1 VSLKKDKVG
10 TVMVVGGGIGGVQ
23 ASLDLAESGFKVY
36 LVEKSLSIGGVMA
49 QLDKTF
55 PTNDCAMC
63 ILSPKLVDCGRHRNV
78 EMLTNSEVES
88 IEGEVG
94 NFKVRV
100 KKHSRFV
107 DLAKCTGCG
116 DCAEVCPVEI
126 PSEYEE
132 NLVNRK
138 AIYRPFTQ
146 ATPIAFGIEKRGI
159 PPCRAACP
167 LQVNAQGYI
176 ALISQGKFKEA
187 LTLVR
192 EKNPL
197 PGICGRVC
205 THPCEGECPRQNV
218 DEPIAIDL
226 LKRFV
231 ADYEKEVDFELK
243 IEKEKENRIAIIG
256 SGPAGLTS
264 AYDLRKMGYK
274 PTIFEALPVA
284 GGMLRVGIPDYRLP
298 KDILRKEIS
307 ILEDFGIEIK
317 LNTPLGENLTI
328 EDLKNN
334 GYEAI
339 FIAVGAH
346 ISMKLEIPGEDLK
359 GVYHGVEFLRRVNL
373 GEKVEVGEKVV
384 VVGGGNAAIDAA
396 RTVYRLGAKEV
407 TIVYRRSR
415 AEMPANEEEIE
426 EAEKEGIKIFYLA
439 APTRI
444 LGKESKVNQV
454 QCIRMR
460 LGEPDAS
467 GRRRPIP
474 IEGSEFIIDADMII
488 PALGQ
493 SSDLSFLGSHYKFNL
508 VRGRGF
514 EVDPLTLETNLKGIF
529 AGGDTVTG
537 PDTVI
542 EAMAAGRKAAISI
555 DRYLN
560 GEDMRVGREGEGSQ
574 ESEIEVD
581 TEEVEFKKRTEVATL
596 PVSERKGNFKEVVLG
611 FSEEEAIAE
620 AKRCLACGGCSECM
634 QCVEA
639 CKAEAVLHDM
649 LEEDREIKV
658 GSVIL
663 FLGFDEFNPQL
674 KEEYGY
680 KRFPNVVSSIELERI
695 LSASGPYQ
703 GQVTRRSDDKHPKS
717 IAWIQCVG
725 SRDSKI
731 KRGYCS
737 SVCCM
742 YSTKEALITKE
753 HAPDTEISIFYM
765 DMRAYGKDFD
775 KYIKRAESEYGV
787 RYVRSRISEVEED
800 LKTHNLKIKYETDD
814 GKLASEEFEMIVL
827 SVGLEAPKS
836 AKEIAEKFNIQL
848 NSYNFAK
855 TSTFEP
861 LQTSRPGIF
870 VGGAFSGP
878 KDVPETVAQAS
889 GVAAEASSILSEARG
904 SLVREKE
911 YPPEIEVSGEA
922 PRIGVFVCHCG
933 INIGGVVDVPSIVE
947 WVKTLPSVVYAE
959 DNMYTCSQD
968 TQNKIKEV
976 IEKYKLNR
984 VIVASCTPR
993 THEPLFQETIKEAGL
1008 SRYLFEMAN
1017 IRDQDSWVHM
1027 HSKDLATEKA
1037 KDLVRMAVY
1046 KSRLLEALK
1055 EYSVPVNKRALVIGG
1070 GVSGMNAALTLSG
1083 MGYNVSIVE
1092 KDNELGGNFR
1102 KIRKTTTGEDVR
1114 NYLKTLINR
1123 VEKDPNIDL
1132 FKNNEIE
1139 KVEGYVGNY
1148 KTYLKGK
1155 DEPIEHG
1162 VMIIATGATEYIPT
1176 EYHYGENENIIVQH
1190 ELEDK
1195 LENGE
1200 ITGKETVVM
1209 IQCVG
1214 SRSDEHP
1221 WCSRVCCS
1229 RAVRNATELAE
1240 KGSQVFVL
1248 YRDIRTYGFREEL
1261 YENARKK
1268 GVIFVRYDEDTP
1280 PDVSMVNDKI
1290 FVKVGDPI
1298 LKIILEIEPDYLVLS
1313 NGITPSIKE
1322 NEGIAK
1328 LYKVPLN
1335 EDGFFL
1341 EAHVKLRPV
1350 DFATEGVFL
1359 AGLAHSPKFVDESIA
1374 QAKAAAGRAAI
1385 ILAKDNI
1392 ITAGTIANVNLSKC
1406 IGCGLCA
1413 DVCLY
1418 SAVSLVEKKIF
1429 GKVKKVA
1436 EVNPALCKGCGTC
1449 TATCRPNAI
1458 DLYGFSNQEIT
1469 DVVSGIIAERRKV
1482 DDLNSAESLV
1492 RGF

>member
-1 VSLKKDKVG
+1 MNLKKDKVG
-10 TVMVVGGGIGGVQ
+10 AVMVVGGGIGGVQ

-116 DCAEVCPVEI
+116 DCTEVCPIEI

-146 ATPIAFGIEKRGI
+146 ATPSAFGIEKRGI

-176 ALISQGKFKEA
+176 ALISKGKFKEA

-205 THPCEGECPRQNV
+205 THPCEGECLRQNI

-226 LKRFV
+226 LKRFL
-231 ADYEKEVDFELK
+231 ADYEKEVDFELE
-243 IEKEKENRIAIIG
+243 IEKEKENRVAIIG

-298 KDILRKEIS
+298 KAILRKEIS

-328 EDLKNN
+328 ENLKNN

-415 AEMPANEEEIE
+415 AEMPADEEEIE
-426 EAEKEGIKIFYLA
+426 EAEKEGIKILYLA
-439 APTRI
+439 APARI

-460 LGEPDAS
+460 LGEPDTS

-493 SSDLSFLGSHYKFNL
+493 SSDLSFLGSHHQFNL

-581 TEEVEFKKRTEVATL
+581 TEGVEPKKRTEVSTL
-596 PVSERKGNFKEVVLG
+596 PLSERKGNFKEVVLG
-611 FSEEEAIAE
+611 FSEEEIIKE

-649 LEEDREIKV
+649 LEEDREINV

-663 FLGFDEFNPQL
+663 FPGFDEFNPQL

-680 KRFPNVVSSIELERI
+680 KRFPNVVSSIEFERI

-703 GQVTRRSDDKHPKS
+703 GQVTRMSDDKHPKS

-753 HAPDTEISIFYM
+753 HAPDTQTSIFYM

-800 LKTHNLKIKYETDD
+800 FKTHNLRIKYETDD

-827 SVGLEAPKS
+827 SVGLEASKS

-855 TSTFEP
+855 TSTFKP

-878 KDVPETVAQAS
+878 KDIPETVAQAS

-922 PRIGVFVCHCG
+922 PRVGVFVCHCG

-947 WVKTLPSVVYAE
+947 FVKTLPSVVYAE
-959 DNMYTCSQD
+959 CNLYTCSQD
-968 TQNKIKEV
+968 TQVRIKGAVKEHQ
-976 IEKYKLNR
+976 LNR
-984 VIVASCTPR
+984 IVVASCTPR
-993 THEPLFQETIKEAGL
+993 THEPLFQETIREAGL
-1008 SRYLFEMAN
+1008 NRYLFEMAN
-1017 IRDQDSWVHM
+1017 IRDQCSWIHM
-1027 HSKDLATEKA
+1027 REPEKATKKA
-1037 KDLVRMAVY
+1037 KDLVRMAVA
-1046 KSRLLEALK
+1046 KARLIEPLK
-1055 EYSVPVNKRALVIGG
+1055 RLSLDVTPRGLVIGG
-1070 GVSGMNAALTLSG
+1070 GVSGMTSALRLAEE
-1083 MGYNVSIVE
+1083 GYEVYLVE
-1092 KDNELGGNFR
+1092 KERELGGQA
-1102 KIRKTTTGEDVR
+1102 KDIHYTLEGEDVQKFLGKLIDKVKSNNR
-1114 NYLKTLINR
+1114 IRLFTGVKIENIEGFIGNFKTT
-1123 VEKDPNIDL
+1123 VKIDSSIKEL
-1132 FKNNEIE
+1132 
-1139 KVEGYVGNY
+1139 
-1148 KTYLKGK
+1148 
-1155 DEPIEHG
+1155 EHG
-1162 VMIIATGATEYIPT
+1162 IIIVATGAKEYQPA
-1176 EYHYGENENIIVQH
+1176 EYLYGKERGVVTQR
-1190 ELEDK
+1190 ELEKLMVSGK
-1195 LENGE
+1195 LEVN
-1200 ITGKETVVM
+1200 TQNSMVM

-1214 SRSDEHP
+1214 SRNDKHP
-1221 WCSRVCCS
+1221 YCSRICCS
-1229 RAVRNATELAE
+1229 EAIKNALKVKQLNKKANIYI
-1240 KGSQVFVL
+1240 L
-1248 YRDIRTYGFREEL
+1248 YRDMRTYGFKEDYYQRAREE
-1261 YENARKK
+1261 
-1268 GVIFVRYDEDTP
+1268 GVIFIRYEEGQEPEVRKGKEKLE
-1280 PDVSMVNDKI
+1280 VL
-1290 FVKVGDPI
+1290 VKDLI
-1298 LKIILEIEPDYLVLS
+1298 LKEDLLINADLVVLS
-1313 NGITPSIKE
+1313 TGVISSE
-1322 NEGIAK
+1322 DGEELAQM
-1328 LYKVPLN
+1328 LKVPLN

-1350 DFATEGVFL
+1350 DFATEGIFL
-1359 AGLAHSPKFVDESIA
+1359 CGLAHSPKFIEESIS
-1374 QAKAAAGRAAI
+1374 QANAAI
-1385 ILAKDNI
+1385 SRACTILAKDNI
-1392 ITAGTIANVNLSKC
+1392 LAEGTVVSVNEDRC
-1406 IGCGLCA
+1406 NGCGICEA
-1413 DVCLY
+1413 VCIYNALEIDKEERV
-1418 SAVSLVEKKIF
+1418 A
-1429 GKVKKVA
+1429 KVN
-1436 EVNPALCKGCGTC
+1436 EALCKGCGTC
-1449 TATCRPNAI
+1449 TGACFSGAI
-1458 DLYGFSNQEIT
+1458 NQ
-1469 DVVSGIIAERRKV
+1469 
-1482 DDLNSAESLV
+1482 
-1492 RGF
+1492 RGFKREQILAMAKAALEV

>member
-1 VSLKKDKVG
+1 MNKDDKKIG
-10 TVMVVGGGIGGVQ
+10 AVMVVGGGIGGVQ

-205 THPCEGECPRQNV
+205 THPCEGECSRQNV

-243 IEKEKENRIAIIG
+243 IEQEKEDRIAIIG

-317 LNTPLGENLTI
+317 LNTPIGEDLTI
-328 EDLKNN
+328 EGLKNN

-396 RTVYRLGAKEV
+396 RTVSRLGAKEV

-454 QCIRMR
+454 QCLRMR

-493 SSDLSFLGSHYKFNL
+493 SSDLSFLGSHHKFNL

-555 DRYLN
+555 ERYLN

-581 TEEVEFKKRTEVATL
+581 TEGVEPKKRTEVATL

-611 FSEEEAIAE
+611 FSEEEIIKE

-649 LEEDREIKV
+649 LEEDREINV

-663 FLGFDEFNPQL
+663 FPGFDEFNPQL

-680 KRFPNVVSSIELERI
+680 KRFPNVVSSIEFERI

-703 GQVTRRSDDKHPKS
+703 GKVTRMSDDKDPKS

-725 SRDSKI
+725 SRDSNI

-753 HAPDTEISIFYM
+753 HAPDTQTSIFYM

-800 LKTHNLKIKYETDD
+800 LKTHNLRIKYETDD
-814 GKLASEEFEMIVL
+814 EKLASEEFEMVVL

-836 AKEIAEKFNIQL
+836 AKEISEKFNIQL

-855 TSTFEP
+855 TSTFKP

-878 KDVPETVAQAS
+878 KDIPETVAQAS

-904 SLVREKE
+904 SLVRAKE
-911 YPPEIEVSGEA
+911 YPPEIDVSGEA

-959 DNMYTCSQD
+959 GNLYTCSQD
-968 TQNKIKEV
+968 TQERIKGAVKEHQ
-976 IEKYKLNR
+976 LNR
-984 VIVASCTPR
+984 IVVASCTPR
-993 THEPLFQETIKEAGL
+993 THEPLFQETIREAGL
-1008 SRYLFEMAN
+1008 NRYLFEMAN
-1017 IRDQDSWVHM
+1017 IRDQCSWIHM
-1027 HSKDLATEKA
+1027 REPEKATKKA
-1037 KDLVRMAVY
+1037 KDLVRMAVA
-1046 KSRLLEALK
+1046 KARLIEPLK
-1055 EYSVPVNKRALVIGG
+1055 RLPLDVTPRGLVIGG
-1070 GVSGMNAALTLSG
+1070 GVSGMTSALRLAEE
-1083 MGYNVSIVE
+1083 GYEVYLVE
-1092 KDNELGGNFR
+1092 KERELGGQA
-1102 KIRKTTTGEDVR
+1102 KDIHYTLEGEDVQKFLR
-1114 NYLKTLINR
+1114 KLIDKVKSNDR
-1123 VEKDPNIDL
+1123 IRLFTGAKIENI
-1132 FKNNEIE
+1132 
-1139 KVEGYVGNY
+1139 EGFVGNF
-1148 KTYLKGK
+1148 KTTVKIDSSIKEL
-1155 DEPIEHG
+1155 EHG
-1162 VMIIATGATEYIPT
+1162 IIIVATGAKEYQPT
-1176 EYHYGENENIIVQH
+1176 EYLYGKERGVVTQR
-1190 ELEDK
+1190 ELEKLMVSGK
-1195 LENGE
+1195 LEVN
-1200 ITGKETVVM
+1200 TQNSMVM

-1214 SRSDEHP
+1214 SRDDKHP
-1221 WCSRVCCS
+1221 YCSRICCS
-1229 RAVRNATELAE
+1229 EAIKNALKIKQLNKKANIYI
-1240 KGSQVFVL
+1240 L
-1248 YRDIRTYGFREEL
+1248 YRDMRTYGFKEDYYQRAREE
-1261 YENARKK
+1261 
-1268 GVIFVRYDEDTP
+1268 GVIFIRYEEGQEPEVRKGKEKLE
-1280 PDVSMVNDKI
+1280 VL
-1290 FVKVGDPI
+1290 VKDLI
-1298 LKIILEIEPDYLVLS
+1298 LKENLLINADLIVLS
-1313 NGITPSIKE
+1313 TGVISSE
-1322 NEGIAK
+1322 DGEELAQM
-1328 LYKVPLN
+1328 LKVPLN

-1350 DFATEGVFL
+1350 DFATEGIFL
-1359 AGLAHSPKFVDESIA
+1359 CGLAHSPKFIEESIS
-1374 QAKAAAGRAAI
+1374 QANAAI
-1385 ILAKDNI
+1385 SRACTILAKDKILAEGIVASINED
-1392 ITAGTIANVNLSKC
+1392 VCS
-1406 IGCGLCA
+1406 GCGICEVLCH
-1413 DVCLY
+1413 Y
-1418 SAVSLVEKKIF
+1418 SAIEIDKQE
-1429 GKVKKVA
+1429 KVA
-1436 EVNPALCKGCGTC
+1436 KINPALCKGCGTC
-1449 TATCRPNAI
+1449 CAACPSGA
-1458 DLYGFSNQEIT
+1458 LELKGF
-1469 DVVSGIIAERRKV
+1469 RRKQI
-1482 DDLNSAESLV
+1482 LSMIKAFAEV
-1492 RGF
+1492 

>member
-1 VSLKKDKVG
+1 MSLKKDKVG
-10 TVMVVGGGIGGVQ
+10 AVMVVGGGIGGVQ

-100 KKHSRFV
+100 KKHPRFV

-146 ATPIAFGIEKRGI
+146 ATPSAFGIEKREI

-205 THPCEGECPRQNV
+205 THPCEGECQRQNV

-243 IEKEKENRIAIIG
+243 IEQEKENRIAIIG

-298 KDILRKEIS
+298 KDIIRKEIS

-426 EAEKEGIKIFYLA
+426 EAEKEGIKILYLA
-439 APTRI
+439 TPTRI
-444 LGKESKVNQV
+444 LGKESKVDQV
-454 QCIRMR
+454 QCIQMR

-474 IEGSEFIIDADMII
+474 LEGSEFIIDADTII

-493 SSDLSFLGSHYKFNL
+493 SSDLSFLGSHHKFKL

-529 AGGDTVTG
+529 AGGDAVTG

-581 TEEVEFKKRTEVATL
+581 TEGVEPKKRTEVATL
-596 PVSERKGNFKEVVLG
+596 PLSGRKGNFKEVVLG
-611 FSEEEAIAE
+611 FSEEEAIKE

-649 LEEDREIKV
+649 LEEDREINV

-663 FLGFDEFNPQL
+663 FPGFDEFNPQL

-753 HAPDTEISIFYM
+753 HAPDTETSIFYM

-800 LKTHNLKIKYETDD
+800 FKSHNLRIKYETDD
-814 GKLASEEFEMIVL
+814 GELASEEFEMVVL

-836 AKEIAEKFNIQL
+836 AKEIAEKFDIQL

-855 TSTFEP
+855 TSTFKP

-878 KDVPETVAQAS
+878 KDIPETVAQAS

-904 SLVREKE
+904 SLVTEKE

-922 PRIGVFVCHCG
+922 PRVGVFVCHCG

-947 WVKTLPSVVYAE
+947 YVKTLPSVVYAE
-959 DNMYTCSQD
+959 GNLYTCSQD
-968 TQNKIKEV
+968 TQERIKKAVKEHQ
-976 IEKYKLNR
+976 LNR
-984 VIVASCTPR
+984 IVVASCTPR
-993 THEPLFQETIKEAGL
+993 THETLFQETIREAGL
-1008 SRYLFEMAN
+1008 NRYLFEMAN
-1017 IRDQDSWVHM
+1017 IRDQCSWIHM
-1027 HSKDLATEKA
+1027 REPEKATKKA
-1037 KDLVRMAVY
+1037 KDLVRMAVA
-1046 KSRLLEALK
+1046 KARLIEPLKRLPLE
-1055 EYSVPVNKRALVIGG
+1055 VTPRGLVIGG
-1070 GVSGMNAALTLSG
+1070 GVSGMTSALRLAEE
-1083 MGYNVSIVE
+1083 GYEVYLVE
-1092 KDNELGGNFR
+1092 KERELGGQAKDIYYTFE
-1102 KIRKTTTGEDVR
+1102 GEDVQKF
-1114 NYLKTLINR
+1114 LGKLIAR
-1123 VEKDPNIDL
+1123 VQSNDRIRLFSGAKIENI
-1132 FKNNEIE
+1132 
-1139 KVEGYVGNY
+1139 EGFVGNF
-1148 KTYLKGK
+1148 KTTVKIDSFIKEL
-1155 DEPIEHG
+1155 EHG
-1162 VMIIATGATEYIPT
+1162 VIIVATGAKEYQPT
-1176 EYHYGENENIIVQH
+1176 EYLYGKERGVVTQR
-1190 ELEDK
+1190 ELEKLMVSGK
-1195 LENGE
+1195 LEVN
-1200 ITGKETVVM
+1200 TQNSMVM

-1214 SRSDEHP
+1214 SRNDKHP
-1221 WCSRVCCS
+1221 YCSRICCS
-1229 RAVRNATELAE
+1229 EAIKNALKIKQLNKKANIYI
-1240 KGSQVFVL
+1240 L
-1248 YRDIRTYGFREEL
+1248 YRDMRTYGFKEDYYQRAREE
-1261 YENARKK
+1261 
-1268 GVIFVRYDEDTP
+1268 GVIFIRYEEGQEPEVRKGKEKLE
-1280 PDVSMVNDKI
+1280 VL
-1290 FVKVGDPI
+1290 VKDLI
-1298 LKIILEIEPDYLVLS
+1298 LKENLLINADLVVLS
-1313 NGITPSIKE
+1313 TGV
-1322 NEGIAK
+1322 IASEDGEE
-1328 LYKVPLN
+1328 LAQMLKVPLN

-1350 DFATEGVFL
+1350 DFATEGIFL
-1359 AGLAHSPKFVDESIA
+1359 CGLAHYPKFIEESIS
-1374 QAKAAAGRAAI
+1374 QANAAI
-1385 ILAKDNI
+1385 SRACTILAKDKI
-1392 ITAGTIANVNLSKC
+1392 LAEGTVVSVNEDRC
-1406 IGCGLCA
+1406 NGCGICEA
-1413 DVCLY
+1413 VCIY
-1418 SAVSLVEKKIF
+1418 NAIEIDKEKRVA
-1429 GKVKKVA
+1429 KVN
-1436 EVNPALCKGCGTC
+1436 EALCKGCGTC
-1449 TATCRPNAI
+1449 TGACPSGAI
-1458 DLYGFSNQEIT
+1458 NQ
-1469 DVVSGIIAERRKV
+1469 
-1482 DDLNSAESLV
+1482 
-1492 RGF
+1492 RGFKREQILAMTKAALEV

>member
-1 VSLKKDKVG
+1 MNKDDKKIG
-10 TVMVVGGGIGGVQ
+10 AVMVVGGGIGGVQ

-88 IEGEVG
+88 IEGEAG

-146 ATPIAFGIEKRGI
+146 ATPSAFGIEKRGI

-167 LQVNAQGYI
+167 LQVNVQGYI

-187 LTLVR
+187 LTLIR

-205 THPCEGECPRQNV
+205 THPCEGECLRQNV

-256 SGPAGLTS
+256 SGPAGLTA

-284 GGMLRVGIPDYRLP
+284 GGMLSVGIPDYRLP

-346 ISMKLEIPGEDLK
+346 ISLKLEIPGEDLK

-454 QCIRMR
+454 QCLRMR

-493 SSDLSFLGSHYKFNL
+493 SSDLSFLGSHHKFNL

-514 EVDPLTLETNLKGIF
+514 EIDPLTLETNLKGIF
-529 AGGDTVTG
+529 AGGDAVTG

-581 TEEVEFKKRTEVATL
+581 TEGVEPKKRTKVATL
-596 PVSERKGNFKEVVLG
+596 PISERKGNFKEVVLG
-611 FSEEEAIAE
+611 FSEEEIIKE

-649 LEEDREIKV
+649 LEEDKEINV

-663 FLGFDEFNPQL
+663 FPGFDEFNPQL

-680 KRFPNVVSSIELERI
+680 KRFPNVVSSIEFERI
-695 LSASGPYQ
+695 LSASGPYH
-703 GQVTRRSDDKHPKS
+703 GQVTRMSDDKHPKS
-717 IAWIQCVG
+717 VAWIQCVG

-753 HAPDTEISIFYM
+753 HAPDTQTSIFYM

-800 LKTHNLKIKYETDD
+800 LKTHNLRIKYETDD
-814 GKLASEEFEMIVL
+814 GKLASEEFEMVVL

-855 TSTFEP
+855 TSTFKP

-878 KDVPETVAQAS
+878 KDIPETVTQAS

-904 SLVREKE
+904 SLVRAKE
-911 YPPEIEVSGEA
+911 YPPEIDVSGEA

-959 DNMYTCSQD
+959 GNLYTCSQD
-968 TQNKIKEV
+968 TQERIKGAVKEHQ
-976 IEKYKLNR
+976 LNR
-984 VIVASCTPR
+984 IVVASCTPR
-993 THEPLFQETIKEAGL
+993 THEPLFQETIREAGL
-1008 SRYLFEMAN
+1008 NRYLFEMAN
-1017 IRDQDSWVHM
+1017 IRDQCSWIHM
-1027 HSKDLATEKA
+1027 REPEKATKKA
-1037 KDLVRMAVY
+1037 KDLVSMAVA
-1046 KSRLLEALK
+1046 KARLIEPLK
-1055 EYSVPVNKRALVIGG
+1055 RLPLDVTPRGLVIGG
-1070 GVSGMNAALTLSG
+1070 GVSGMTSALRLAEE
-1083 MGYNVSIVE
+1083 GYEVYLVE
-1092 KDNELGGNFR
+1092 KERELGGQA
-1102 KIRKTTTGEDVR
+1102 KDIHYTLEGEDVQKFLR
-1114 NYLKTLINR
+1114 KLIDKIKSNDR
-1123 VEKDPNIDL
+1123 IFLFTGAKIENI
-1132 FKNNEIE
+1132 
-1139 KVEGYVGNY
+1139 EGFVGNF
-1148 KTYLKGK
+1148 KTTVKIDSSIKEL
-1155 DEPIEHG
+1155 EHG
-1162 VMIIATGATEYIPT
+1162 IIIVATGAKEYQPT
-1176 EYHYGENENIIVQH
+1176 EYLYGKERGVVTQR
-1190 ELEDK
+1190 ELEKLMVSGK
-1195 LENGE
+1195 LEVN
-1200 ITGKETVVM
+1200 TQNSMVM

-1214 SRSDEHP
+1214 SRNDKHP
-1221 WCSRVCCS
+1221 YCSRICCLE
-1229 RAVRNATELAE
+1229 AIKNALKIKQLNKKANIYI
-1240 KGSQVFVL
+1240 L
-1248 YRDIRTYGFREEL
+1248 YRDMRTYGFKEDYYQKAREE
-1261 YENARKK
+1261 
-1268 GVIFVRYDEDTP
+1268 GVIFIRYEEGQEPEVRKGKEKLE
-1280 PDVSMVNDKI
+1280 VL
-1290 FVKVGDPI
+1290 VKDLI
-1298 LKIILEIEPDYLVLS
+1298 LKENLLINADLVVLS
-1313 NGITPSIKE
+1313 TGVISSE
-1322 NEGIAK
+1322 DGEELAQM
-1328 LYKVPLN
+1328 LKVPLN

-1350 DFATEGVFL
+1350 DFATEGIFL
-1359 AGLAHSPKFVDESIA
+1359 CGLAHSPKFIEESIS
-1374 QAKAAAGRAAI
+1374 QANAAI
-1385 ILAKDNI
+1385 SRACTILAKDKI
-1392 ITAGTIANVNLSKC
+1392 LAEGIVVSVNEDRC
-1406 IGCGLCA
+1406 NGCGICEA
-1413 DVCLY
+1413 VCIY
-1418 SAVSLVEKKIF
+1418 NAIEMDQEKRVA
-1429 GKVKKVA
+1429 KVN
-1436 EVNPALCKGCGTC
+1436 EALCKGCGTC
-1449 TATCRPNAI
+1449 TGACFSGAI
-1458 DLYGFSNQEIT
+1458 NQ
-1469 DVVSGIIAERRKV
+1469 
-1482 DDLNSAESLV
+1482 
-1492 RGF
+1492 RGFKREQILAMTKAALEV

>member
-1 VSLKKDKVG
+1 MNKDDKKIG
-10 TVMVVGGGIGGVQ
+10 AVMVVGGGIGGVQ

-146 ATPIAFGIEKRGI
+146 ATPSAFGIEKRGI

-205 THPCEGECPRQNV
+205 THPCEGECSRQNV

-243 IEKEKENRIAIIG
+243 IEQEKEDRIAIIG

-317 LNTPLGENLTI
+317 LNTPLSENLTV

-334 GYEAI
+334 GYKAI

-493 SSDLSFLGSHYKFNL
+493 SSDLSFLGSHHKFNL

-581 TEEVEFKKRTEVATL
+581 TEGVEPKKRTEVATL

-611 FSEEEAIAE
+611 FSEEEIIKE

-649 LEEDREIKV
+649 LEEDREINV

-663 FLGFDEFNPQL
+663 FPGFDEFNPQL

-680 KRFPNVVSSIELERI
+680 KRFPNVVSSIEFERI

-703 GQVTRRSDDKHPKS
+703 GKVTRMSDDKHPKS

-725 SRDSKI
+725 SRDSNI

-753 HAPDTEISIFYM
+753 HAPDTQTSIFYM

-800 LKTHNLKIKYETDD
+800 LKTHNLRIKYETDD
-814 GKLASEEFEMIVL
+814 EKLASEEFEMVVL
-827 SVGLEAPKS
+827 SVGLEASKS

-855 TSTFEP
+855 TSTFKP

-878 KDVPETVAQAS
+878 KDIPETVAQAS
-889 GVAAEASSILSEARG
+889 GVAAEASSILSEVRG
-904 SLVREKE
+904 SLVRAKE
-911 YPPEIEVSGEA
+911 YPPEIDVSGEA

-959 DNMYTCSQD
+959 GNLYTCSQD
-968 TQNKIKEV
+968 TQERIKGAVKEHQ
-976 IEKYKLNR
+976 LNR
-984 VIVASCTPR
+984 IVVASCTPR
-993 THEPLFQETIKEAGL
+993 THEPLFQETIREAGL
-1008 SRYLFEMAN
+1008 NRYLFEMAN
-1017 IRDQDSWVHM
+1017 IRDQCSWIHM
-1027 HSKDLATEKA
+1027 REPEKATKKA
-1037 KDLVRMAVY
+1037 KDLVRMAVA
-1046 KSRLLEALK
+1046 KARLIEPLK
-1055 EYSVPVNKRALVIGG
+1055 RLPLDVTPRGLVIGG
-1070 GVSGMNAALTLSG
+1070 GVSGMTSALRLAEE
-1083 MGYNVSIVE
+1083 GYEVYLVE
-1092 KDNELGGNFR
+1092 KERELGGQA
-1102 KIRKTTTGEDVR
+1102 KDIHYTLEGEDVQKFLR
-1114 NYLKTLINR
+1114 KLIDKVKSNDR
-1123 VEKDPNIDL
+1123 IRLFTGAKIENI
-1132 FKNNEIE
+1132 
-1139 KVEGYVGNY
+1139 EGFVGNF
-1148 KTYLKGK
+1148 KTTVKIDSSIKEL
-1155 DEPIEHG
+1155 EHG
-1162 VMIIATGATEYIPT
+1162 IIIVATGAKEYQPT
-1176 EYHYGENENIIVQH
+1176 EYLYGKERGVVTQR
-1190 ELEDK
+1190 ELEKLMVSGK
-1195 LENGE
+1195 LEVN
-1200 ITGKETVVM
+1200 TQNSMVM

-1214 SRSDEHP
+1214 SRDDKHP
-1221 WCSRVCCS
+1221 YCSRICCS
-1229 RAVRNATELAE
+1229 EAIKNALKIKQLNKKANIYI
-1240 KGSQVFVL
+1240 L
-1248 YRDIRTYGFREEL
+1248 YRDMRTYGFKEDYYQRAREE
-1261 YENARKK
+1261 
-1268 GVIFVRYDEDTP
+1268 GVIFIRYEEGQEPEVRKGKEKLE
-1280 PDVSMVNDKI
+1280 VL
-1290 FVKVGDPI
+1290 VKDLI
-1298 LKIILEIEPDYLVLS
+1298 LKENLLINADLIVLS
-1313 NGITPSIKE
+1313 TGVISSE
-1322 NEGIAK
+1322 DGEELAQM
-1328 LYKVPLN
+1328 LKVPLN

-1350 DFATEGVFL
+1350 DFATEGIFL
-1359 AGLAHSPKFVDESIA
+1359 CGLAHSPKFIEESIS
-1374 QAKAAAGRAAI
+1374 QANAAI
-1385 ILAKDNI
+1385 SRACTILAKDKILAEGIVASINED
-1392 ITAGTIANVNLSKC
+1392 VCS
-1406 IGCGLCA
+1406 GCGICEVLCH
-1413 DVCLY
+1413 Y
-1418 SAVSLVEKKIF
+1418 SAIEIDKQE
-1429 GKVKKVA
+1429 KVA
-1436 EVNPALCKGCGTC
+1436 KINPALCKGCGTC
-1449 TATCRPNAI
+1449 CAACPSGA
-1458 DLYGFSNQEIT
+1458 LELKGF
-1469 DVVSGIIAERRKV
+1469 RRKQI
-1482 DDLNSAESLV
+1482 LSMIKAFAEV
-1492 RGF
+1492 

>member
-1 VSLKKDKVG
+1 MSLKKDKVG
-10 TVMVVGGGIGGVQ
+10 AVMVVGGGIGGVQ

-100 KKHSRFV
+100 KKHPRFV

-132 NLVNRK
+132 NLVSRK

-146 ATPIAFGIEKRGI
+146 ATPSAFGIEKRGI

-205 THPCEGECPRQNV
+205 THPCEGECQRQNV

-243 IEKEKENRIAIIG
+243 IEQEKENRIAIIG

-298 KDILRKEIS
+298 KDIIRKEIS

-346 ISMKLEIPGEDLK
+346 TSMKLEIPGEDLK

-426 EAEKEGIKIFYLA
+426 EAEKEGIKILYLA
-439 APTRI
+439 TPTRI
-444 LGKESKVNQV
+444 LGKESKVDQV

-474 IEGSEFIIDADMII
+474 LEGSEFIIDADMII

-493 SSDLSFLGSHYKFNL
+493 SSDLSFLGSHHKFKL

-581 TEEVEFKKRTEVATL
+581 TEGVEPKKRTEVATL
-596 PVSERKGNFKEVVLG
+596 PLSGRKGNFKEVVLG
-611 FSEEEAIAE
+611 FSEEEAIKE

-649 LEEDREIKV
+649 LEEDREINV

-663 FLGFDEFNPQL
+663 FPGFDEFNPQL

-753 HAPDTEISIFYM
+753 HAPDTETSIFYM

-800 LKTHNLKIKYETDD
+800 LKTHNLRIKYETDD
-814 GKLASEEFEMIVL
+814 GELVSQEFEMVVL

-836 AKEIAEKFNIQL
+836 AKEIAEKFDIQL

-855 TSTFEP
+855 TSTFKP

-878 KDVPETVAQAS
+878 KDIPETIAQAS

-904 SLVREKE
+904 SLVTEKE

-922 PRIGVFVCHCG
+922 PRVGVFVCHCG

-947 WVKTLPSVVYAE
+947 YVKTLPSVVYAE
-959 DNMYTCSQD
+959 GNLYTCSQD
-968 TQNKIKEV
+968 TQERIKKAVKEHQ
-976 IEKYKLNR
+976 LNR
-984 VIVASCTPR
+984 IVVASCTPR
-993 THEPLFQETIKEAGL
+993 THETLFQETIREAGL
-1008 SRYLFEMAN
+1008 NRYLFEMAN
-1017 IRDQDSWVHM
+1017 IRDQCSWIHM
-1027 HSKDLATEKA
+1027 REPEKATKKA
-1037 KDLVRMAVY
+1037 KDLVRMAVA
-1046 KSRLLEALK
+1046 KARLIEPLKRLPLE
-1055 EYSVPVNKRALVIGG
+1055 VTPRGLVIGG
-1070 GVSGMNAALTLSG
+1070 GVSGMTSALRLAEE
-1083 MGYNVSIVE
+1083 GYEVYLVE
-1092 KDNELGGNFR
+1092 KERELGGQAKDIYYTFE
-1102 KIRKTTTGEDVR
+1102 GEDVQKF
-1114 NYLKTLINR
+1114 LGKLIAKVQSNDR
-1123 VEKDPNIDL
+1123 IRLFSGAKIENI
-1132 FKNNEIE
+1132 
-1139 KVEGYVGNY
+1139 EGFVGNF
-1148 KTYLKGK
+1148 KTTVKIDSSIKEL
-1155 DEPIEHG
+1155 EHG
-1162 VMIIATGATEYIPT
+1162 VIIVATGAKEYQPT
-1176 EYHYGENENIIVQH
+1176 EYLYGKERGVVTQR
-1190 ELEDK
+1190 ELEKLMVSGK
-1195 LENGE
+1195 LEVN
-1200 ITGKETVVM
+1200 TQNSMVM

-1214 SRSDEHP
+1214 SRNDKHP
-1221 WCSRVCCS
+1221 YCSRICCS
-1229 RAVRNATELAE
+1229 EAIKNALKIKQLNKKANIYI
-1240 KGSQVFVL
+1240 L
-1248 YRDIRTYGFREEL
+1248 YRDMRTYGFKEDYYQRAREE
-1261 YENARKK
+1261 
-1268 GVIFVRYDEDTP
+1268 GVIFIRYEEGQEPEVRKGKEKLE
-1280 PDVSMVNDKI
+1280 VL
-1290 FVKVGDPI
+1290 VKDLI
-1298 LKIILEIEPDYLVLS
+1298 LKENLLINADLVVLS
-1313 NGITPSIKE
+1313 TGV
-1322 NEGIAK
+1322 IASEDGEE
-1328 LYKVPLN
+1328 LAQMLKVPLN

-1350 DFATEGVFL
+1350 DFATEGIFL
-1359 AGLAHSPKFVDESIA
+1359 CGLAHYPKFIEESIS
-1374 QAKAAAGRAAI
+1374 QANAAI
-1385 ILAKDNI
+1385 SRACTILAKDKI
-1392 ITAGTIANVNLSKC
+1392 LAEGTVVSVNEDRC
-1406 IGCGLCA
+1406 NGCGICEA
-1413 DVCLY
+1413 VCIY
-1418 SAVSLVEKKIF
+1418 NAIEIDKEKRVA
-1429 GKVKKVA
+1429 KVN
-1436 EVNPALCKGCGTC
+1436 EALCKGCGTC
-1449 TATCRPNAI
+1449 TGACPSGAI
-1458 DLYGFSNQEIT
+1458 NQ
-1469 DVVSGIIAERRKV
+1469 
-1482 DDLNSAESLV
+1482 
-1492 RGF
+1492 RGFKREQILAMTKAALEV

>member
-10 TVMVVGGGIGGVQ
+10 AVMVVGGGIGGVQ

-100 KKHSRFV
+100 KKHPRFV

-132 NLVNRK
+132 NLVSRK

-146 ATPIAFGIEKRGI
+146 ATPSAFGIEKRGI

-205 THPCEGECPRQNV
+205 THPCEGECQRQNV

-243 IEKEKENRIAIIG
+243 IEQEKENRIAIIG

-298 KDILRKEIS
+298 KDIIRKEIS

-346 ISMKLEIPGEDLK
+346 TSMKLEIPGEDLK

-426 EAEKEGIKIFYLA
+426 EAEKEGIKILYLA
-439 APTRI
+439 TPTRI
-444 LGKESKVNQV
+444 LGKESKVDQV

-474 IEGSEFIIDADMII
+474 LEGSEFIIDADMII

-493 SSDLSFLGSHYKFNL
+493 SSDLSFLGSHHKFKL

-529 AGGDTVTG
+529 AGGDAVTG

-581 TEEVEFKKRTEVATL
+581 TEGVEPKKRTEVATL
-596 PVSERKGNFKEVVLG
+596 PLSGRKGNFKEVVLG
-611 FSEEEAIAE
+611 FSEEEAIKE

-649 LEEDREIKV
+649 LEEDREINV

-663 FLGFDEFNPQL
+663 FPGFDEFNPQL

-753 HAPDTEISIFYM
+753 HAPDTETSIFYM

-800 LKTHNLKIKYETDD
+800 LKTHNLRIKYETDD
-814 GKLASEEFEMIVL
+814 GELVSQEFEMVVL

-836 AKEIAEKFNIQL
+836 AKEIAEKFDIQL

-855 TSTFEP
+855 TSTFKP

-878 KDVPETVAQAS
+878 KDIPETIAQAS

-904 SLVREKE
+904 SLVTEKE

-922 PRIGVFVCHCG
+922 PRVGVFVCHCG

-947 WVKTLPSVVYAE
+947 YVKTLPSVVYAE
-959 DNMYTCSQD
+959 GNLYTCSQD
-968 TQNKIKEV
+968 TQERIKKAVKEHQ
-976 IEKYKLNR
+976 LNR
-984 VIVASCTPR
+984 IVVASCTPR
-993 THEPLFQETIKEAGL
+993 THETLFQETIREAGL
-1008 SRYLFEMAN
+1008 NRYLFEMAN
-1017 IRDQDSWVHM
+1017 IRDQCSWIHM
-1027 HSKDLATEKA
+1027 REPEKATKKA
-1037 KDLVRMAVY
+1037 KDLVRMAVA
-1046 KSRLLEALK
+1046 KARLIEPLKRLPLE
-1055 EYSVPVNKRALVIGG
+1055 VTPRGLVIGG
-1070 GVSGMNAALTLSG
+1070 GVSGMTSALRLAEE
-1083 MGYNVSIVE
+1083 GYEVYLVE
-1092 KDNELGGNFR
+1092 KERELGGQAKDIYYTFE
-1102 KIRKTTTGEDVR
+1102 GEDVQKF
-1114 NYLKTLINR
+1114 LGKLIAR
-1123 VEKDPNIDL
+1123 VQSNDRIRLFSGAKIENI
-1132 FKNNEIE
+1132 
-1139 KVEGYVGNY
+1139 EGFVGNF
-1148 KTYLKGK
+1148 KTTVKIDSSIKEL
-1155 DEPIEHG
+1155 EHG
-1162 VMIIATGATEYIPT
+1162 VIIVATGAKEYQPT
-1176 EYHYGENENIIVQH
+1176 EYLYGKERGVVTQR
-1190 ELEDK
+1190 ELEKLMVSGK
-1195 LENGE
+1195 LEVN
-1200 ITGKETVVM
+1200 TQNSMVM

-1214 SRSDEHP
+1214 SRNDKHP
-1221 WCSRVCCS
+1221 YCSRICCS
-1229 RAVRNATELAE
+1229 EAIKNALKIKQLNKKANIYI
-1240 KGSQVFVL
+1240 L
-1248 YRDIRTYGFREEL
+1248 YRDMRTYGFKEDYYQRAREE
-1261 YENARKK
+1261 
-1268 GVIFVRYDEDTP
+1268 GVIFIRYEEGQEPEVRKGKEKLE
-1280 PDVSMVNDKI
+1280 VL
-1290 FVKVGDPI
+1290 VKDLI
-1298 LKIILEIEPDYLVLS
+1298 LKENLLINADLVVLS
-1313 NGITPSIKE
+1313 TGV
-1322 NEGIAK
+1322 IASEDGEE
-1328 LYKVPLN
+1328 LAQMLKVPLN

-1350 DFATEGVFL
+1350 DFATEGIFL
-1359 AGLAHSPKFVDESIA
+1359 CGLAHYPKFIEESIS
-1374 QAKAAAGRAAI
+1374 QANAAI
-1385 ILAKDNI
+1385 SRACTILAKDKI
-1392 ITAGTIANVNLSKC
+1392 LAEGTVVSVNEDRC
-1406 IGCGLCA
+1406 NGCGICEA
-1413 DVCLY
+1413 VCIY
-1418 SAVSLVEKKIF
+1418 NAIEIDKEKRVA
-1429 GKVKKVA
+1429 KVN
-1436 EVNPALCKGCGTC
+1436 EALCKGCGTC
-1449 TATCRPNAI
+1449 TGACPSGAI
-1458 DLYGFSNQEIT
+1458 NQ
-1469 DVVSGIIAERRKV
+1469 
-1482 DDLNSAESLV
+1482 
-1492 RGF
+1492 RGFKREQILAMTKAALEV

>member
-10 TVMVVGGGIGGVQ
+10 AVMVVGGGIGGVQ

-63 ILSPKLVDCGRHRNV
+63 ILSPKLVDCGRHRNI
-78 EMLTNSEVES
+78 EILTNSEVES
-88 IEGEVG
+88 IEGELG
-94 NFKVRV
+94 NFKLRV

-116 DCAEVCPVEI
+116 DCTEVCPVEI

-146 ATPIAFGIEKRGI
+146 ATPSAFGIEKRGI

-167 LQVNAQGYI
+167 LHVNVQGYI
-176 ALISQGKFKEA
+176 ALISKGKFKEA

-205 THPCEGECPRQNV
+205 THPCEGECLRQNV

-231 ADYEKEVDFELK
+231 ADYEKPVDFELK
-243 IEKEKENRIAIIG
+243 IEQEKENRIAIIG
-256 SGPAGLTS
+256 SGPAGLTA

-307 ILEDFGIEIK
+307 ILEDLGIEIK

-328 EDLKNN
+328 EELKNN

-346 ISMKLEIPGEDLK
+346 ISLKLEIPGEDLK

-415 AEMPANEEEIE
+415 VEMPANKEEIE

-454 QCIRMR
+454 QCIQMR

-493 SSDLSFLGSHYKFNL
+493 SSDLSFLGSHHKFNL

-560 GEDMRVGREGEGSQ
+560 GEDMRVGREGEGVQ
-574 ESEIEVD
+574 ESKIEAD
-581 TEEVEFKKRTEVATL
+581 IEGLKPEKRKKVATFS
-596 PVSERKGNFKEVVLG
+596 VDERKGNFKEVVLG

-649 LEEDREIKV
+649 LEEDREINV

-663 FLGFDEFNPQL
+663 FPGFDEFNPQL

-680 KRFPNVVSSIELERI
+680 ERFPNVVSSIEFERI

-753 HAPDTEISIFYM
+753 HAPDTETSIFYM

-775 KYIKRAESEYGV
+775 KYIERAESEYGV

-800 LKTHNLKIKYETDD
+800 LKTHNLRIKYETDD
-814 GKLASEEFEMIVL
+814 GKLASEEFEMVVL
-827 SVGLEAPKS
+827 SVGLEASKN

-861 LQTSRPGIF
+861 LHTSRPGIF

-878 KDVPETVAQAS
+878 KDIPETVAQAS
-889 GVAAEASSILSEARG
+889 GVAAEASSILSEVRG

-947 WVKTLPSVVYAE
+947 WVKTLPSVIYAE
-959 DNMYTCSQD
+959 DNLYTCSQD
-968 TQNKIKEV
+968 TQERIKGAIKEHQ
-976 IEKYKLNR
+976 LNR
-984 VIVASCTPR
+984 IVVASCTPR
-993 THEPLFQETIKEAGL
+993 THEPLFQETIREAGL
-1008 SRYLFEMAN
+1008 NRYLFEMAN
-1017 IRDQDSWVHM
+1017 IRDQCSWIHM
-1027 HSKDLATEKA
+1027 RDPEKATKKA
-1037 KDLVRMAVY
+1037 KDLVRMAVA
-1046 KSRLLEALK
+1046 KARLIEPLKRLPLE
-1055 EYSVPVNKRALVIGG
+1055 VTPRGLVIGG
-1070 GVSGMNAALTLSG
+1070 GVSGMTSALRLAEE
-1083 MGYNVSIVE
+1083 GYEVYLVE
-1092 KDNELGGNFR
+1092 KERELGGLA
-1102 KIRKTTTGEDVR
+1102 KDIHYTLEGEDVQKF
-1114 NYLKTLINR
+1114 LGKLIAKVKSNDR
-1123 VEKDPNIDL
+1123 IHLFTEAKIKNIAG
-1132 FKNNEIE
+1132 F
-1139 KVEGYVGNY
+1139 VGNF
-1148 KTYLKGK
+1148 KTTIKIDSSLK
-1155 DEPIEHG
+1155 ELEHG
-1162 VMIIATGATEYIPT
+1162 IITVATGAKEYQPT
-1176 EYHYGENENIIVQH
+1176 EYLYGKERGVITQR
-1190 ELEDK
+1190 ELEKLMVSGK
-1195 LENGE
+1195 LEVN
-1200 ITGKETVVM
+1200 TQNSMVM

-1214 SRSDEHP
+1214 SRNDKHLY
-1221 WCSRVCCS
+1221 CSRTCCS
-1229 RAVRNATELAE
+1229 EAIKNALKIKQLNKKANIYI
-1240 KGSQVFVL
+1240 L
-1248 YRDIRTYGFREEL
+1248 YRDMRTYGFKEDYYQRAREE
-1261 YENARKK
+1261 
-1268 GVIFVRYDEDTP
+1268 GVIFIRYEEGQEPEVRKGKEKLE
-1280 PDVSMVNDKI
+1280 VL
-1290 FVKVGDPI
+1290 VKDLI
-1298 LKIILEIEPDYLVLS
+1298 LKENLLINADLVVLS
-1313 NGITPSIKE
+1313 TGVISSE
-1322 NEGIAK
+1322 DGEELAQM
-1328 LYKVPLN
+1328 LKVPLN

-1350 DFATEGVFL
+1350 DFATEGIFL
-1359 AGLAHSPKFVDESIA
+1359 CGLAHSPKFIEESIS
-1374 QAKAAAGRAAI
+1374 QANAAI
-1385 ILAKDNI
+1385 SRACTILAKDKI
-1392 ITAGTIANVNLSKC
+1392 LAEGTVVSVNEDRC
-1406 IGCGLCA
+1406 NGCGICEA
-1413 DVCLY
+1413 VCIY
-1418 SAVSLVEKKIF
+1418 NAIEIDKEKRVA
-1429 GKVKKVA
+1429 KVN
-1436 EVNPALCKGCGTC
+1436 EALCKGCGTC
-1449 TATCRPNAI
+1449 TGACPSGAI
-1458 DLYGFSNQEIT
+1458 NQ
-1469 DVVSGIIAERRKV
+1469 
-1482 DDLNSAESLV
+1482 
-1492 RGF
+1492 RGFKREQILAMTKAALEV

>member
-10 TVMVVGGGIGGVQ
+10 AVMVVGGGIGGVQ

-55 PTNDCAMC
+55 PTNDCSMC
-63 ILSPKLVDCGRHRNV
+63 ILSPKLVDCGRHRNI
-78 EMLTNSEVES
+78 EILTNSEVES
-88 IEGEVG
+88 IEGELG
-94 NFKVRV
+94 NFKLRV

-116 DCAEVCPVEI
+116 DCTEVCPVEI

-146 ATPIAFGIEKRGI
+146 ATPSAFGIEKRGI

-167 LQVNAQGYI
+167 LQVNVQGYV

-205 THPCEGECPRQNV
+205 THPCEGECLRQNV

-231 ADYEKEVDFELK
+231 ADYEKPVCVQRTGREVDFELK
-243 IEKEKENRIAIIG
+243 IEQEKENRIAIIG
-256 SGPAGLTS
+256 SGPAGLTA

-298 KDILRKEIS
+298 KDILKKEIS
-307 ILEDFGIEIK
+307 ILEDLGIEIK

-346 ISMKLEIPGEDLK
+346 LSLKLEIPGEDLK
-359 GVYHGVEFLRRVNL
+359 GVYPGVEFLRRVNL

-407 TIVYRRSR
+407 TIIYRRSR
-415 AEMPANEEEIE
+415 VEMPANKEEIE

-474 IEGSEFIIDADMII
+474 LEGSEFIINADMII

-493 SSDLSFLGSHYKFNL
+493 SSDLSFLGSPHKFNL

-560 GEDMRVGREGEGSQ
+560 GEDMRLGREGEGAQ
-574 ESEIEVD
+574 ESKIEAD
-581 TEEVEFKKRTEVATL
+581 IEGLKPEKRKKVATFS
-596 PVSERKGNFKEVVLG
+596 VDERKGNFKEVVLG

-639 CKAEAVLHDM
+639 CKAEAVLHNM

-663 FLGFDEFNPQL
+663 FPGFDEFNPQL

-680 KRFPNVVSSIELERI
+680 NRFPNVVSSIEFERI

-703 GQVTRRSDDKHPKS
+703 GQVTRMSDDKHPKS

-753 HAPDTEISIFYM
+753 HAPDTETSIFYM

-775 KYIKRAESEYGV
+775 KYINRAESEYGV

-800 LKTHNLKIKYETDD
+800 LKTHNLRIKYETDD
-814 GKLASEEFEMIVL
+814 GELASEEFEMVVL
-827 SVGLEAPKS
+827 SVGLEASKS

-855 TSTFEP
+855 TTTFEP

-878 KDVPETVAQAS
+878 KDIPETVAQAS

-904 SLVREKE
+904 SLVIEKE
-911 YPPEIEVSGEA
+911 YPPEIEVSEEA

-947 WVKTLPSVVYAE
+947 WVKTLPSVIYAE
-959 DNMYTCSQD
+959 GNLYTCSQD
-968 TQNKIKEV
+968 TQEKIKGAIKEHQ
-976 IEKYKLNR
+976 LNR
-984 VIVASCTPR
+984 IVVASCTPR
-993 THEPLFQETIKEAGL
+993 THEPLFQETIREAGL
-1008 SRYLFEMAN
+1008 NRYLFEMAN
-1017 IRDQDSWVHM
+1017 IRDQCSWIHM
-1027 HSKDLATEKA
+1027 REPEKATKKA
-1037 KDLVRMAVY
+1037 KDLVRMAVA
-1046 KSRLLEALK
+1046 KARLIEPLK
-1055 EYSVPVNKRALVIGG
+1055 RLPLDVTPRGLIIGG
-1070 GVSGMNAALTLSG
+1070 GVSGMTSALRLAEE
-1083 MGYNVSIVE
+1083 GYEVYLVE
-1092 KDNELGGNFR
+1092 KERELGGQA
-1102 KIRKTTTGEDVR
+1102 KDIHYTLEGEDVQKF
-1114 NYLKTLINR
+1114 LGKLIAKVKSNDR
-1123 VEKDPNIDL
+1123 IRLFSGAKIENI
-1132 FKNNEIE
+1132 
-1139 KVEGYVGNY
+1139 EGFVGNF
-1148 KTYLKGK
+1148 KTTVKIDSSIKEL
-1155 DEPIEHG
+1155 EHG
-1162 VMIIATGATEYIPT
+1162 IIIVATGAKEYQPT
-1176 EYHYGENENIIVQH
+1176 EYLYGKERGVVTQR
-1190 ELEDK
+1190 ELEKLIVSGK
-1195 LENGE
+1195 LEVN
-1200 ITGKETVVM
+1200 TQNSMVM

-1214 SRSDEHP
+1214 SRNDKHP
-1221 WCSRVCCS
+1221 YCSRICCS
-1229 RAVRNATELAE
+1229 EAIKNALKIKQLNKKANIYI
-1240 KGSQVFVL
+1240 L
-1248 YRDIRTYGFREEL
+1248 YRDMRTYGFKEDYYQRAREE
-1261 YENARKK
+1261 
-1268 GVIFVRYDEDTP
+1268 GVIFIRYEEGQEPEVRKGKEKLE
-1280 PDVSMVNDKI
+1280 VL
-1290 FVKVGDPI
+1290 VKDLI
-1298 LKIILEIEPDYLVLS
+1298 LKENLLINADLVVLS
-1313 NGITPSIKE
+1313 TGVISSE
-1322 NEGIAK
+1322 DGEELAQM
-1328 LYKVPLN
+1328 LKVPLN

-1350 DFATEGVFL
+1350 DFATEGIFL
-1359 AGLAHSPKFVDESIA
+1359 CGLAHSPKFIEESIS
-1374 QAKAAAGRAAI
+1374 QANAAI
-1385 ILAKDNI
+1385 SRACTILAKDKI
-1392 ITAGTIANVNLSKC
+1392 LAEGTVVSVNEDRC
-1406 IGCGLCA
+1406 NGCGICEA
-1413 DVCLY
+1413 VCIY
-1418 SAVSLVEKKIF
+1418 NAIEIDKEKRVA
-1429 GKVKKVA
+1429 KVN
-1436 EVNPALCKGCGTC
+1436 EALCKGCGTC
-1449 TATCRPNAI
+1449 TGACFSGAI
-1458 DLYGFSNQEIT
+1458 NQ
-1469 DVVSGIIAERRKV
+1469 
-1482 DDLNSAESLV
+1482 
-1492 RGF
+1492 RGFKREQILAMTKVALEV